1 MSHKKAYFKQIPIT
15 MRCQFVTVISFL
27 QVISSAKTGGTERQ
41 SWGQAEVFLAKYQPF
56 SSLAEIPMFLYKIL
70 RTGKINTLKLK
81 RKNGRIQNNYQWNN
95 FTATIYSSFILPS
108 ASFRQVFRNSWRASE
123 LHCLFL
129 TCTWLDLSTWQHTKT
144 HLSLLQQAI
153 RIVFVP

>member
-81 RKNGRIQNNYQWNN
+81 RKNGRIQNNYQ
-95 FTATIYSSFILPS
+95 
-108 ASFRQVFRNSWRASE
+108 
-123 LHCLFL
+123 
-129 TCTWLDLSTWQHTKT
+129 
-144 HLSLLQQAI
+144 
-153 RIVFVP
+153 